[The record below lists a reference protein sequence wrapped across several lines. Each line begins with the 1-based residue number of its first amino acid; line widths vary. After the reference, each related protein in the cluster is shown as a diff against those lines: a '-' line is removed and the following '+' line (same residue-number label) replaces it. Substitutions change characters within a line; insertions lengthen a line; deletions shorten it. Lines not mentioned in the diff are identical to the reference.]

1 MVVDVQNMMTRN
13 NKPWGRFKL
22 EDYNGAHEFV
32 LFGKDYENFRQF
44 LQGLLPLR
52 ARQGPAPHPLGQGD
66 GPPRCDR
73 RAGVQDHGHDT
84 AGRDD
89 GEHQEPDSAG
99 SAGEINPAFID
110 GLTRTLKKSKGKA
123 SLHLNVYDP
132 QSNVKVA
139 FLSKGYKVE
148 VSADLL
154 TYFDD
159 LNMPYTIS

>member
-1 MVVDVQNMMTRN
+1 MTQLAEMMENIKSLTVQ
-13 NKPWGRFKL
+13 
-22 EDYNGAHEFV
+22 V
-32 LFGKDYENFRQF
+32 
-44 LQGLLPLR
+44 PL
-52 ARQGPAPHPLGQGD
+52 
-66 GPPRCDR
+66 
-73 RAGVQDHGHDT
+73 
-84 AGRDD
+84 
-89 GEHQEPDSAG
+89 
-99 SAGEINPAFID
+99 GEINPAFID